1 MEGEGVKSPE
11 GGAGT
16 ALSARGAPPTT
27 RDDAGWAR
35 KREAP
40 LGWGS
45 SLKGYILYLLR
56 SLLTV
61 SWD

>member
-1 MEGEGVKSPE
+1 MRALKAQTGREPSVVPVELLSLPATMQAGRGSGKPHEG
-11 GGAGT
+11 
-16 ALSARGAPPTT
+16 
-27 RDDAGWAR
+27 
-35 KREAP
+35 
-40 LGWGS
+40 GS